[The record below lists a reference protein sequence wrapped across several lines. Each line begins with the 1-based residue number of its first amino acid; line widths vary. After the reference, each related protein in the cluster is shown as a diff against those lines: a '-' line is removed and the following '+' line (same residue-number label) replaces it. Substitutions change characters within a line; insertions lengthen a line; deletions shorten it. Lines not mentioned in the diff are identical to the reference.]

1 MTLPKL
7 TRNQWIAVAVLIAVA
22 VIFSMKCTHWWD
34 GEAIE
39 VSVENAGTKPV
50 FAYIDNNGRHG
61 RSTPV
66 ENLQTMDG
74 KQTPSG
80 LLLKPTQTR
89 SFGTAMGLGD
99 SPTLHVLPVND
110 DSRADAALAND
121 CVFDTLSIQKLEV
134 PARHIKLKWNGKDC
148 DVLR

>member
-1 MTLPKL
+1 MVFPKL
-7 TRNQWIAVAVLIAVA
+7 TRNQWIAVAGLIVVA
-22 VIFSMKCTHWWD
+22 VIFSMRFTNWWD

-50 FAYIDNNGRHG
+50 FAYIDNTGRHG
-61 RSTPV
+61 SSTPV
-66 ENLQTMDG
+66 EKLQTIDG
-74 KQTPSG
+74 KQTPGG

-89 SFGTAMGLGD
+89 SFGTAVGLGD

-121 CVFDTLSIQKLEV
+121 CAFDTLSIQKLEV
-134 PARHIKLKWNGKDC
+134 PARHIKLKWNGKGC
-148 DVLR
+148 EVLR